1 MATTVYVG
9 SARIDERGKA
19 YGGEAGDQK
28 SGAEVSTQKWYK
40 HSKGWRVLR
49 CKVPEMRQYIAD
61 AMKAACDNNQ
71 IGYDQY
77 QRLTLYED
85 VKAFNF
91 DPSKTTKAVETDCS
105 ALVRV
110 CVLYALRK
118 TGRNNN
124 IGNFV
129 TSNQVSVLL
138 ATGLFDEIEGTKYTN
153 QADYLMAGDIPV
165 TRTKG
170 HTVIVLN
177 SGDKAG
183 DDAPETPITLG
194 SRILKNGMEG
204 DDVKEF
210 QSMLLQLDYDLG
222 KWGADGD
229 FGDATEVAVRKF
241 QMEHDCGVD
250 GEVGPETLA
259 ALNAAFN
266 AQGDGEAI
274 DAQNV
279 RIVGGQCY
287 VRTAPN
293 TSGEILGV
301 AKDNTVH
308 AYQGQTSEN
317 GWLLIEYDNKN
328 GWVSGK
334 YGKLEV

>member
-9 SARIDERGKA
+9 SARSDERGKA
-19 YGGEAGDQK
+19 NSGKAGDQK
-28 SGAEVSTQKWYK
+28 SGNEVSKQKWYK

-49 CKVPEMRQYIAD
+49 CKVAEMRKFIAE
-61 AMKAACDNNQ
+61 AMKWALDNNL

-77 QRLTLYED
+77 ERLTLYNN
-85 VKAFNF
+85 VKPFNF
-91 DPSKTTKAVETDCS
+91 DPRKTTKAVETDCS

-124 IGNFV
+124 IADFV
-129 TSNQVSVLL
+129 TSNQASVLL
-138 ATGLFDEIEGTKYTN
+138 ATGLFEELKGTKYTN
-153 QADYLMAGDIPV
+153 QADYLMAGDILV
-165 TRTKG
+165 TKTKG

-183 DDAPETPITLG
+183 DDTPETPATLG

-204 DDVKEF
+204 DDVKEL

-229 FGDATEVAVRKF
+229 FGDATESAVRKF
-241 QMEHDCGVD
+241 QKEHKCDVD
-250 GEVGPETLA
+250 GQVGSQTLA
-259 ALNAAFN
+259 ALNAVFN
-266 AQGDGEAI
+266 AQGDG
-274 DAQNV
+274 DAAGARKV

-287 VRTAPN
+287 VRSAPN

-301 AKDNTVH
+301 AKENTVL

-328 GWVSGK
+328 GWVSGN